1 MSAAEDTVLDAL
13 LARPRA
19 VWGGGCGVERGR
31 EVALN
36 DPELRAAPTAF
47 RTAVA
52 ISRRNWDFGSL
63 TFVLPSGRE
72 LHIEGRAPGPAAML
86 VVRDFRFVSRVLASA
101 DIGFGEGYMADEWD
115 TPDLQALLEAF
126 TANFDRLEK
135 LVEGNPLMRAI
146 NFLAHAFNR
155 NSKRGARRN
164 ILAHY
169 DLGNDFYERWLD
181 PGMTYSAACYEQP
194 GQPLVEAQ
202 RNKYLALTNQIDL
215 QPGHHVLEIGCG
227 WGGFAEFAARE
238 IGARVTAVTISPAQ
252 YEFAR
257 KRVFNLG
264 LAERADIRLVDY
276 RDVEGRYDRVASIEM
291 FEAVGEAYWPA
302 YFAKIR
308 DVLAPGGRAGLQII
322 TIRDDLFGVY
332 RARSDF
338 MRKYIFP
345 GGMLPS
351 ETRLRE
357 ETQKAGLEWRA
368 IARFGANYADT
379 LAEWADRFEAAW
391 DDIRALGFDER
402 FRRLWSFYL
411 RYCEAAFRTGRTNV
425 VQLSLART

>member
-1 MSAAEDTVLDAL
+1 MTTAEDLVLDTPV
-13 LARPRA
+13 ARPRA
-19 VWGGGCGVERGR
+19 IWGGYGAESPR
-31 EVALN
+31 EVELN
-36 DPELRAAPTAF
+36 DPELRAAPAAF

-52 ISRRNWDFGSL
+52 ISRRKWDFGSL

-72 LHIEGRAPGPAAML
+72 LHIEGRAPGPAGTL
-86 VVRDFRFVSRVLASA
+86 IVHDFRFVSRVLASA
-101 DIGFGEGYMADEWD
+101 DIGFGEGYMAGEWD
-115 TPDLQALLEAF
+115 TPDLAALLEVF
-126 TANFDRLEK
+126 TQNFDRLEK
-135 LVEGNPLMRAI
+135 LVEGNPLIRAI

-164 ILAHY
+164 IYAHY
-169 DLGNDFYERWLD
+169 DLGNAFYERWLD
-181 PGMTYSAACYEQP
+181 SSMTYSSARYEQP
-194 GQPLVEAQ
+194 GQPLAEAQ
-202 RNKYLALTNQIDL
+202 RNKYLALTDQIEL
-215 QPGHHVLEIGCG
+215 RSGHHVLEIGCG

-238 IGARVTAVTISPAQ
+238 IGAKVTAVTISPSQ

-264 LAERADIRLVDY
+264 LAERADIRLIDY
-276 RDVEGRYDRVASIEM
+276 RDVEGRFDRVASIEM

-302 YFAKIR
+302 YFSKVH

-322 TIRDDLFGVY
+322 TIRDDLFTVY

-351 ETRLRE
+351 ERRLRE
-357 ETQKAGLEWRA
+357 ETDKAGLEWRT

-379 LAEWADRFEAAW
+379 LAEWADRFDSAW
-391 DDIRALGFDER
+391 EDIKTLGFDER

-425 VQLSLART
+425 VQLSLARS